1 MSRWRRRPNYQAM
14 DPAAVQL
21 AARYEQIRLAED
33 RLRAINRAHGRLD
46 GPGRVRAV
54 NNTDTST
61 VNEEG
66 ARLRDEAGGLRQV
79 VRSLLDEIAQLAKGD
94 DPVRL
99 REVEP

>member
-1 MSRWRRRPNYQAM
+1 MRRRRPDYRGM

-33 RLRAINRAHGRLD
+33 RLRDIGRALRRVDANGN
-46 GPGRVRAV
+46 VRAG
-54 NNTDTST
+54 NNTDTGT
-61 VNEEG
+61 VNEEA

-79 VRSLLDEIAQLAKGD
+79 VRSLLDEIAQLASGA

-99 REVEP
+99 RPVES